1 MKKVL
6 LSGFGTFDE
15 HKENSSQIIA
25 EMFRNTKIDGL
36 DIRVVILPVTFAR
49 AFEDLK
55 RDIDSFKPDYIVSL
69 GLAGNRK
76 AIELE
81 KVAVNVIHTRG
92 GDNDGVSMQDQVIDA
107 DGPVGY
113 FSTLPLKEMREVES
127 EFPVKMSFSAGAYV
141 CNFLMYKTLA
151 YTQGTGVKAGFVHL
165 PHLGWDRDQIFQ
177 TISKIINACV
187 LQAQK

>member
-25 EMFRNTKIDGL
+25 EMIRETKIDGL
-36 DIRVVILPVTFAR
+36 EIRVVILPVTFAK

-55 RDIDSFKPDYIVSL
+55 TEIDTFKPDYVVSL

-81 KVAVNVIHTRG
+81 KVAVNLIHTRG
-92 GDNDGVSMQDQVIDA
+92 GDNDGVSLQDTLIDEK
-107 DGPVGY
+107 GPVGY
-113 FSTLPLKEMREVES
+113 FSTLPLIEMREVES

-141 CNFLMYKTLA
+141 CNYLMYKTLRYVEGMDA
-151 YTQGTGVKAGFVHL
+151 KAGFIHL
-165 PHLGWDRDQIFQ
+165 PHLNDDKDKIFG
-177 TISKIINACV
+177 SLLKMV
-187 LQAQK
+187 RLL